1 MTPRT
6 RSPRGECRIRLEF
19 QLLVIL
25 MMLVSLT
32 CISNAWIYEPVG
44 FIYMMP
50 FHGHDSDDTDVML
63 VQREDL

>member
-1 MTPRT
+1 MTRRT

-44 FIYMMP
+44 FTYMMP
-50 FHGHDSDDTDVML
+50 FHEQVSDDTDVML